1 MLSSTLRSSV
11 KALRPLRASRDLSYG
26 FIGLGRMGLPMALNL
41 QKKLLSVDGDSTVNV
56 FDMNKAALAQISKD
70 VDPKGA
76 KLHVLESAV
85 DVANKSDVIF
95 TMLPEPVHVKGVYT
109 DLVNNLGDKTN
120 KIFVDC
126 STIDTKTSIDCG
138 KLVTAKDASAAFVDA
153 PVSGGVVGA
162 EKGTLTFMVGCNKD
176 KQQVYKQVEELLKLM
191 GGRIVNC
198 GTQGQ
203 GLAAKLANNY
213 LLAVTNVATAE
224 AFHLAEKLGCD
235 LKLFSD
241 IVNSSS
247 GRSWSSEVNNPVP
260 GVNPATPSSREYVGG
275 FGINLM
281 RKDLGLAIDV
291 AKQSGSS
298 MLIGD
303 KTYAVYQDIE
313 KGENYQGKDM
323 SVIYKFLQDQDK

>member
-1 MLSSTLRSSV
+1 MISSALRSSA
-11 KALRPLRASRDLSYG
+11 KAMRPLRAHRDLSYG

-41 QKKLLSVDGDSTVNV
+41 QKKLPSVDGNSTVNV
-56 FDMNKAALAQISKD
+56 FDMNKAALDQITKST
-70 VDPKGA
+70 DPAGA
-76 KLHVLESAV
+76 KLEVLSSAV
-85 DVANKSDVIF
+85 EVANKSDVIF
-95 TMLPEPVHVKGVYT
+95 TMLPEPVHVRGVYT
-109 DLVNNLGDKTN
+109 ELVNALPEKSS

-126 STIDTKTSIDCG
+126 STIDTQTSVECG
-138 KLVTAKDASAAFVDA
+138 NMVTKKDASAAFVDA

-162 EKGTLTFMVGCNKD
+162 EKGTLTFMVGCSKD
-176 KQQVYKQVEELLKLM
+176 KKQVFKQVEDLLKLM

-198 GTQGQ
+198 GSQGQ

-260 GVNPATPSSREYVGG
+260 GVNPATPSSRDYVGG

-298 MLIGD
+298 MLLAD
-303 KTYAVYQDIE
+303 KSYEVYQHIE
-313 KGENYQGKDM
+313 KGDEYQGKDM
-323 SVIYKFLQDQDK
+323 SVIYKYLQEQDK